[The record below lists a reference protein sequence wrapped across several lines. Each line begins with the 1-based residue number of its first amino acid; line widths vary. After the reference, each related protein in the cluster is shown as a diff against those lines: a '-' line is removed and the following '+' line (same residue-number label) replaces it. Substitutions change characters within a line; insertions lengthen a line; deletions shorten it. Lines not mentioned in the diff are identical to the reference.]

1 MLRCARNDDSAGGV
15 SLVSPLTLSQLFFIK
30 NSRPFNTLFLLDCL
44 KKRLLFLHSLNKRL
58 NVLNNLQKNI
68 VIIKSYC
75 KIQPPLLHCKKEAVL
90 LSVLNSHFFYTL
102 LMFKCFRRCLA
113 AIRLLKNSER
123 GKFIFA
129 GNMIKFAA
137 KPAPDFLTK
146 FYCRSKYS
154 CLIVRHSGNTAWQT
168 PCRK

>member
-1 MLRCARNDDSAGGV
+1 MIIPSNYIIFCFDM
-15 SLVSPLTLSQLFFIK
+15 K
-30 NSRPFNTLFLLDCL
+30 TLFLRKCVKKTTVIFTHLD
-44 KKRLLFLHSLNKRL
+44 KTPN
-58 NVLNNLQKNI
+58 NVEKCTKNI

-129 GNMIKFAA
+129 GNMLKFAA